1 MVFIYFYLQIISYN
15 YNITINIKKYLA
27 IYAALIQNFL
37 CIRKIMNKNI
47 L

>member
-1 MVFIYFYLQIISYN
+1 MVVDCLILHMVFMYFYLQIILYN

-27 IYAALIQNFL
+27 TYAALIQN
-37 CIRKIMNKNI
+37 I